1 MVLVCA
7 VVFLAYLPPSA
18 PPPERGQSL
27 EAGTASAVVRDTT
40 VPAYDV
46 AEIER
51 LIHLRVNVERT
62 DRSLDSLS
70 QADSLRPLGRMH
82 SRDMAQRGFFGHSN
96 PDGEGVNERAA
107 RLGLTCERAI
117 DERTTATGF
126 GENLYRG
133 TLFTR
138 YRDVIQNGERLRRE
152 FDWKTEEGIARD
164 VVGGWMDS
172 PGHRANILEPL
183 YATHRIAVYVDGT
196 DFFVTQIF
204 C

>member
-1 MVLVCA
+1 MSQARSSQVRSA
-7 VVFLAYLPPSA
+7 HAPLPA
-18 PPPERGQSL
+18 PPLR
-27 EAGTASAVVRDTT
+27 VVRDTT
-40 VPAYDV
+40 IPAYDV

-51 LIHLRVNVERT
+51 LIHERINSERT
-62 DRSLDSLS
+62 RRSLDPLS
-70 QADSLRPLGRMH
+70 YADSLRRLGLIH
-82 SRDMAQRGFFGHSN
+82 SRDMAERGFFSHVN
-96 PDGEGVNERAA
+96 PDGEGVNDRAY

-138 YRDVIQNGERLRRE
+138 YRDIFQNGERLRRE
-152 FDWKTEEGIARD
+152 FDWKTEEDIARD

-183 YATHRIAVYVDGT
+183 YATERIAVYVDGT